1 MKPVEVVSRIA
12 VTATVVFGLLAA
24 GAEQAPSERPER
36 FAQAL
41 DRYDR
46 AVQDRV
52 DSTGDDVD
60 LALQRAVRNLQ
71 NERAAL
77 LDYLKTRSDPKD
89 RKSFETAVR
98 SHVAAGATLVN
109 SAEEIRLLLNGYSAR
124 YAVIRT
130 RTRAS
135 IDQGWKLFGRVLAH
149 ESLVTINRQIE
160 DLGSSLTLMVVN
172 DRNNESSAALVTVG
186 TNEDAIAMTL
196 NENVRGFTKSQGSEW
211 VAAMRDDLTYLFS
224 TRVALAQAQSGRRT
238 AADKFALTRTQLKV
252 PTAVEVAVDPAQSES
267 IGELPSAPVFAEP
280 PAVSAPPLSTAAP
293 LTGAPPVVTA
303 PPVAPH
309 RPSPPHRPRLRRTK
323 RTAPSDGFLSAWRYC
338 CSAPPGCFE
347 PPPAPSATSKALRID
362 SPWATRTRAYQSGAR
377 RKFERWRLR
386 STRWHS
392 ALRR

>member
-12 VTATVVFGLLAA
+12 VAATVVFGLLAA

-89 RKSFETAVR
+89 QKSFETAVR

-109 SAEEIRLLLNGYSAR
+109 SAEEIRLLLNDYSAR
-124 YAVIRT
+124 YAVIRN

-172 DRNNESSAALVTVG
+172 DRNSESSAALVTVG

-252 PTAVEVAVDPAQSES
+252 PTAVEVAVDPAQTES
-267 IGELPSAPVFAEP
+267 IGELPSAPAFAEP
-280 PAVSAPPLSTAAP
+280 SAVSAPPLSTAAP
-293 LTGAPPVVTA
+293 LTSAPPSA
-303 PPVAPH
+303 

-323 RTAPSDGFLSAWRYC
+323 RTAPSDGSLSA
-338 CSAPPGCFE
+338 
-347 PPPAPSATSKALRID
+347 
-362 SPWATRTRAYQSGAR
+362 
-377 RKFERWRLR
+377 
-386 STRWHS
+386 
-392 ALRR
+392 